1 MDNYPYFDMK
11 ESGVVWLPSIPK
23 HWDMMKI
30 SHMALLK
37 SGESITSVEM
47 DTSGDYLVYG
57 GNGIRGRFHEFTHEG
72 DYVLIGR
79 QGALCGNINYASGK
93 FWASEHAIVV
103 NPDRKVNT
111 FWLGET
117 LRVMN
122 LGSLSTAAAQP
133 GISVEVVNQQK
144 LPFPPIEEQNKI
156 ASFIKWKSEKLNK
169 LIEKKR
175 AIIDRLKEKRLS
187 IITQAVIKGIDG
199 SVPTKDSKIDWLGE
213 VPRHWDI
220 RRLRFVVNS
229 NPVKSEV
236 KNKDSDTLVSFVPMD
251 SVGEYGGVRLD
262 TVKELG
268 KVYDGYTYLA
278 EDDVV
283 VAKITPCFENGKG
296 ALVSGLVNGIGFGT
310 TELHVLR
317 AQANYSNRWLFY
329 LTASYPFRQIGE
341 SEMYGAGG
349 QKRVPESFIKNFRLG
364 IPSFDEQEKIA
375 DFIDGKLEH
384 VDRMLEL
391 NEIAITR
398 LEEYLLTLIEATV
411 TGQIDVRDIDIPEG
425 Y

>member
-1 MDNYPYFDMK
+1 MDISPYVDMK
-11 ESGVVWLPSIPK
+11 DSGVMWLPSIPT
-23 HWDMMKI
+23 HWDMMKV

-37 SGESITSVEM
+37 SGENITSVEM

-72 DYVLIGR
+72 KYVLIGR

-103 NPDRKVNT
+103 SPDREVNT

-144 LPFPPIEEQNKI
+144 LPFPPLTEQNKI
-156 ASFIKWKSEKLNK
+156 ASFIKWKSEKLNN
-169 LIEKKR
+169 LIEKKQ
-175 AIIDRLKEKRLS
+175 AIISRLKEQRLTL
-187 IITQAVIKGIDG
+187 ITQAVIKGIDCNI
-199 SVPTKDSKIDWLGE
+199 PTKDSEIEWLGTI
-213 VPRHWDI
+213 PQHWDI

-236 KNKDSDTLVSFVPMD
+236 RHKASDTPVSFVPMD
-251 SVGEYGGVRLD
+251 AVGEYGGVRLD

-268 KVYDGYTYLA
+268 KIYDGYTYLA
-278 EDDVV
+278 ENDVV

-317 AQANYSNRWLFY
+317 PQLGYCNRWLFY
-329 LTASYPFRQIGE
+329 LTISYAFRQLGE

-364 IPSFDEQEKIA
+364 IPPFEEQEKIA
-375 DFIDGKLEH
+375 DFIDEKLVH
-384 VDRMLEL
+384 VDRMLAK
-391 NEIAITR
+391 NEVAITK
-398 LEEYLLTLIEATV
+398 LKEYKSALIEAVV
-411 TGQIDVRDIDIPEG
+411 TGQIDVRNVDIPEE
-425 Y
+425 